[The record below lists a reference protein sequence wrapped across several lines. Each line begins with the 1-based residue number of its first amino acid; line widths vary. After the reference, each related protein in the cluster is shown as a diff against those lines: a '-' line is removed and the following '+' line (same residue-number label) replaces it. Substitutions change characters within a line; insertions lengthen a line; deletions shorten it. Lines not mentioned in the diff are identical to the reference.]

1 MFLEPQDREWV
12 EGIHQ
17 AVLQF
22 IVNIKYSLDSVKN
35 SILTIKETQKQKVFF
50 SEGGS
55 LSFATQDGTELKMHQ
70 CGCNNTKPQA
80 RLSVRVVVC
89 RSRLKTTP
97 D

>member
-1 MFLEPQDREWV
+1 MDGRDTSSSS
-12 EGIHQ
+12 
-17 AVLQF
+17 QF
-22 IVNIKYSLDSVKN
+22 IVNIKYSFDSVKN
-35 SILTIKETQKQKVFF
+35 SVLTSKETQIKNVFF

-55 LSFATQDGTELKMHQ
+55 LSFATQDGTYLKMHQ
-70 CGCNNTKPQA
+70 CGCNKTEPQA

>member
-1 MFLEPQDREWV
+1 MFLEPQDRAWM

-17 AVLQF
+17 AVRQF
-22 IVNIKYSLDSVKN
+22 SVNIKYSNVTVKRSV
-35 SILTIKETQKQKVFF
+35 STSKETPKQNVFF

-55 LSFATQDGTELKMHQ
+55 LSFATQKGTELKMHQ
-70 CGCNNTKPQA
+70 CGCNKTCPKA

>member
-1 MFLEPQDREWV
+1 MFLEPQDRAWV

-17 AVLQF
+17 AVRQF
-22 IVNIKYSLDSVKN
+22 IVKIKYSYDSVKN
-35 SILTIKETQKQKVFF
+35 SVSTIKETQKQNVFF

-70 CGCNNTKPQA
+70 SGCNKTKPQA
-80 RLSVRVVVC
+80 RLSVWVVVC